1 MMAAAPAAIASA
13 PNFRDLGGWRSA
25 DGRQVRSGLVFRS
38 EALLAPTETDADT
51 LRAKGIV
58 LVCDLRSDS
67 ERVHGPNRFWEERNV
82 ERLTLDLLAAIPEDQ
97 GPWPILRTRPDA
109 AGARAAMRAVYAAM
123 PGSSAPLLGTLFRRI
138 GAGDLPMLVHCT
150 AGKDRTGFVSAI
162 LLLALGVE
170 RADVVK
176 DYLQSRG
183 RWTDRAA
190 EATRAMVHAR
200 AGHALDAAA
209 LEAMMG
215 VEEEYLDASLASIAS
230 TYGDIEAYLAAAGLD
245 APLLGRLRD
254 RLLG

>member
-1 MMAAAPAAIASA
+1 MIASA
-13 PNFRDLGGWRSA
+13 PNFRDLGGWRGA

-38 EALLAPTETDADT
+38 EALLAPTDTDAAL

-67 ERVHGPNRFWEERNV
+67 ERVRGPNRFWEEHGV
-82 ERLTLDLLAAIPEDQ
+82 ERLALDLIAAIPDDR
-97 GPWPILRTRPDA
+97 GPWPILRAKPDVV
-109 AGARAAMRAVYAAM
+109 GARAAMRAVYAAM
-123 PGSSAPLLGTLFRRI
+123 PEASAPLLGTLLGRI
-138 GAGDLPMLVHCT
+138 AAGDLPMLIHCT

-162 LLLALGVE
+162 LLLALGVG
-170 RADVVK
+170 RVDVLT
-176 DYLQSRG
+176 DYLESRG

-200 AGHALDAAA
+200 AGHVPDAAA

-215 VEEEYLDASLASIAS
+215 VEEEYLDASLESIAR
-230 TYGDIEAYLAAAGLD
+230 TYGGIEAYLAAAGLD

-254 RLLG
+254 RLLD

>member
-1 MMAAAPAAIASA
+1 MMAAVPAVIASA

-58 LVCDLRSDS
+58 LVCDLRSGS
-67 ERVHGPNRFWEERNV
+67 ERVHGPNRFWEGHGV

-97 GPWPILRTRPDA
+97 GPWPILRARPDA

-123 PGSSAPLLGTLFRRI
+123 PASSVPLLGALFRRI
-138 GAGDLPMLVHCT
+138 AAGDLPMLIHCT

-162 LLLALGVE
+162 LLLALGVN
-170 RADVVK
+170 RADVVQ
-176 DYLQSRG
+176 DYLESRG
-183 RWTDRAA
+183 RWTVRAA
-190 EATRAMVHAR
+190 GATRAMVRAR
-200 AGHALDAAA
+200 AGHALDTAA

-215 VEEEYLDASLASIAS
+215 VEQEYLDASLESIAEI
-230 TYGDIEAYLAAAGLD
+230 YGTIDAYLAAAGLD
-245 APLLGRLRD
+245 APLLARLRE
-254 RLLG
+254 RLLD